1 MSPAVLSCLIFAL
14 ILGGI
19 ALGTL
24 LRTTLPQ
31 HHLSKES
38 QDIVRLGA
46 GLIATIAALVLGLL
60 IAAAKG
66 SFDTQSGQV
75 KQITADIILLDALL
89 EQYGPDALPI
99 RVEMR
104 KVIGPLADRLW
115 RERPAD
121 AAAPFAINAKAESV
135 YVAIQALSPRN
146 DLQRSLQARAAQIST
161 DLAQTRLLLFVESDN
176 AIPAPFIA
184 ILAFWLIIIFASFSL
199 FAALNVTVFAFL
211 SLFALSASCAIFL
224 ILELSQPF
232 TGLLMIP
239 SAPLRNALGP
249 IG

>member
-1 MSPAVLSCLIFAL
+1 MSPAVLSCVIFAL

-19 ALGTL
+19 VLGAL
-24 LRTTLPQ
+24 LRRTLPQ

-38 QDIVRLGA
+38 QDVVRLGV

-89 EQYGPDALPI
+89 EQYGPEALPI
-99 RVEMR
+99 RSRMR
-104 KVIGPLADRLW
+104 SVIGPFADRLW
-115 RERPAD
+115 HENAAT
-121 AAAPFAINAKAESV
+121 AAAPFAMNAAAEGV
-135 YVAIQALSPRN
+135 YIAIQALSPSN

-161 DLAQTRLLLFVESDN
+161 DLAQIRLLLFVESDS

-199 FAALNVTVFAFL
+199 FSALNVTVSAFL

-224 ILELSQPF
+224 ILELSEPF
-232 TGLLMIP
+232 TGLLKI
-239 SAPLRNALGP
+239 SSVPLRNALGP
-249 IG
+249 LG